1 MYSCKLDIR
10 IFSEQPLL
18 PEVIEKIAPMERFT
32 HAFKWFRRF
41 LPEAVGDADI
51 VIMDLPGEPQTLRRL
66 CKQGAVL
73 VLCLGQEAYASLR
86 APSLRALDDV
96 WVKPL
101 GAESVGVRF
110 EKLLETLRQRK
121 ECRLAQTYLDTLI
134 DSIPDLVWFKDI
146 RGAHLKVNDSF
157 CHMVGKT
164 KEDIAGRGHYY
175 IWDMKKEEYE
185 QGEYVCLESE
195 DIVLAE
201 RKTCLFDEKV
211 KSKQGFR
218 QFKTYKSPLFDE
230 DGSLMGTVGIAHDVT
245 DLANMGAELELI
257 LRNMPFSVLIS
268 DNDGRIVNANAKFQ
282 EYFSTRES
290 DIVGK
295 SYADWKRSILNGGD
309 DPAPGHFET
318 RIRRNGEERV
328 LEIHE
333 EPIFDIFRNHVGQ
346 FCFCRDVTIE
356 RTFEHQ
362 IWLSANTDS
371 LTGLYNRRF
380 FYGCV
385 NEKRGQGQLSL
396 LYVDLDNFK
405 MVNDVYG
412 HHVGD
417 EALAL
422 VSGLMREA
430 FPDDIIVRL
439 GGDEFLVCMLGERSR
454 EYLETRADE
463 LLHMLLETFQTS
475 DRLRVMSASIGI
487 AFATDPEV
495 KVDDLIRQS
504 DLAMYAAKQSGKS
517 RYCVYSPE
525 LARSV

>member
-10 IFSEQPLL
+10 IFSEEPLL
-18 PEVIEKIAPMERFT
+18 AEALEKVAPLERFT
-32 HAFKWFRRF
+32 HAFRWFRQF
-41 LPEAVGDADI
+41 WPEAAGDADI
-51 VIMDLPGEPQTLRRL
+51 VIMDLPGDALTLRSL
-66 CKQGAVL
+66 CRKDAVL
-73 VLCLGQEAYASLR
+73 VLCLGQDAYASLR
-86 APSLRALDDV
+86 AASLRAVDDV

-101 GAESVGVRF
+101 GAETAGVRF
-110 EKLLETLRQRK
+110 EKLLEGIKRK
-121 ECRLAQTYLDTLI
+121 KDCRLAQTYLDTLI
-134 DSIPDLVWFKDI
+134 DSIPDLVWFKDV

-157 CHMVGKT
+157 CHTVGKT
-164 KEDIAGRGHYY
+164 KADIAGRGHYY

-295 SYADWKRSILNGGD
+295 SYAEWRRSTLGEGGEL
-309 DPAPGHFET
+309 ARGYFEAHIE
-318 RIRRNGEERV
+318 RDGEERV
-328 LEIHE
+328 LEVRE
-333 EPIFDIFRNHVGQ
+333 EPIFDIFRNNVGQ
-346 FCFCRDVTIE
+346 ICFCRDVTIE

-362 IWLSANTDS
+362 IWLGANTDS

-385 NEKRGQGQLSL
+385 NEKRGKEQLSL

-405 MVNDVYG
+405 MVNDMYG

-430 FPDDIIVRL
+430 FPDDVIVRL
-439 GGDEFLVCMLGERSR
+439 GGDEFLVCLIGARPQA
-454 EYLETRADE
+454 YLEARAEE
-463 LLHMLLETFQTS
+463 LLRILLGTFQTS

-487 AFATDPEV
+487 AFTTDPEV
-495 KVDDLIRQS
+495 KVDELIRQS

-525 LARSV
+525 LMRPV

>member
-1 MYSCKLDIR
+1 MYSCRLDIR
-10 IFSEQPLL
+10 IFTEDPSLPAEVEKVAPL
-18 PEVIEKIAPMERFT
+18 ERFT
-32 HAFKWFRRF
+32 HAVTASRQVS
-41 LPEAVGDADI
+41 PEAVGDADI
-51 VIMDLPGEPQTLRRL
+51 VIMDLSADVQTLRAC
-66 CKQGAVL
+66 CKKDAVF
-73 VLCLGQEAYASLR
+73 VLCLEQEAYAALQE
-86 APSLRALDDV
+86 PSLRAADDL
-96 WVKPL
+96 WIKPF
-101 GAESVGVRF
+101 SRDFVCIRF
-110 EKLLETLRQRK
+110 GKLLASIKQRRDG
-121 ECRLAQTYLDTLI
+121 CLMQTYLDTLI
-134 DSIPDLVWFKDI
+134 DSIPDLVWFKDV
-146 RGAHLKVNDSF
+146 RGAHFKVNDSF
-157 CHMVGKT
+157 CHLVGKT
-164 KEDIAGRGHYY
+164 KEDIVGRGHYY
-175 IWDMKKEEYE
+175 IWDMKQEEYE

-195 DIVLAE
+195 DIVIAK

-230 DGSLMGTVGIAHDVT
+230 DGRLMGTVGIAHDVT

-257 LRNMPFSVLIS
+257 LRNMPFSILIS

-282 EYFSTRES
+282 EFFSMRES

-295 SYADWKRSILNGGD
+295 SYNEWKRFILDGSERELK
-309 DPAPGHFET
+309 GHFEV
-318 RIRRNGEERV
+318 RLFLNGEERI

-333 EPIFDIFRNHVGQ
+333 EPIFDIFGNHVGQ
-346 FCFCRDVTIE
+346 FSFCNDVTIE

-362 IWLSANTDS
+362 IWIRANTDS

-385 NEKRGQGQLSL
+385 NEKRGREQLSL

-405 MVNDVYG
+405 KVNDRYG

-422 VSGLMREA
+422 VSGLMRKA

-439 GGDEFLVCMLGERSR
+439 GGDEFLICLLGERSLA
-454 EYLETRADE
+454 YLEAKSSE
-463 LLHMLLETFQTS
+463 LLRTFLDAFQTS
-475 DRLRVMSASIGI
+475 ERLRVMSASIGI
-487 AFATDPEV
+487 AFTTDPDM
-495 KVDDLIRQS
+495 KVDDLVRQS

-525 LARSV
+525 LKRQA